1 LRAWAIKLPKRWQR
15 ASGWL
20 RRWRFGFGF
29 VFGIHL
35 GNDVVYVLLCLGK
48 HFLGLLANPI
58 GASDILGK
66 NFGTSIVTTP
76 RASPGSKAASKAMTP
91 TPTTATVA
99 TVATAVSK
107 F

>member
-1 LRAWAIKLPKRWQR
+1 MDLTT
-15 ASGWL
+15 
-20 RRWRFGFGF
+20 
-29 VFGIHL
+29 
-35 GNDVVYVLLCLGK
+35 
-48 HFLGLLANPI
+48 GLSAVP
-58 GASDILGK
+58 ILGK

-99 TVATAVSK
+99 AVATAVSK